1 MFEDHE
7 EKVGEFPNLCNL
19 LESTKVTHRKVS
31 IICSQLKYAVAPFVP
46 FR

>member
-7 EKVGEFPNLCNL
+7 EKVGEFPYLCSL
-19 LESTKVTHRKVS
+19 LESARVTHRKVS
-31 IICSQLKYAVAPFVP
+31 IWSQLKYAVAPFVL